1 MKCDEYRE
9 AITADPSESFDG
21 GAAHAAGCAACS
33 AFKASI
39 RRRDERL
46 ARALTIAVPELKLPE
61 LPAIDTRAAS
71 RVTLLRSRGPARFSA
86 PAWLGL
92 AAALAAVAVLG
103 VRALS
108 PGVPPPSLAEQV
120 LAHMDHEQASRQVTS
135 VAVSEQ
141 ALGDAIDADVS
152 QMDTSIGLI
161 SYARTCVIDGH
172 TVPHLVVQGKTGP
185 ITLILLPDEA
195 IDAAIPLTGQNVHGV
210 ILPVGSGS
218 VAIIGQRED
227 QMAEVGAIGQR
238 VVDSVEWSI

>member
-21 GAAHAAGCAACS
+21 GAPHAAGCEACS

-39 RRRDERL
+39 RRQDERL
-46 ARALTIAVPELKLPE
+46 ARALAIAVPELKLPQ
-61 LPAIDTRAAS
+61 LPAIDTREAS
-71 RVTLLRSRGPARFSA
+71 SVTSLRPRGPARFSA

-92 AAALAAVAVLG
+92 AAVLTAVAVLG
-103 VRALS
+103 VRVLS
-108 PGVPPPSLAEQV
+108 PEAPSPSLAEQV

-141 ALGDAIDADVS
+141 ALGNAIDADVS
-152 QMDTSIGLI
+152 QMDTNIGLI

-238 VVDSVEWSI
+238 VVDSVKWSI